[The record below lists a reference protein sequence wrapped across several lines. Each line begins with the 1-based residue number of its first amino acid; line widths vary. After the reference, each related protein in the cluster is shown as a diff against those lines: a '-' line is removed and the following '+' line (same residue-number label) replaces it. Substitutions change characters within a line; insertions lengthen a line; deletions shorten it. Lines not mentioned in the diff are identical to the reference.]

1 MKIIHIP
8 FCFYP
13 DPIGGTEVYV
23 EALAT
28 NLQRQGI
35 NSPIAAP
42 GNINQSYQHGSLTVH
57 RFALSSTLNLRDLY
71 GLGDSKAAQNFN
83 KILDQEKPD
92 LVHLHAFTSG
102 VSFRLVQAAKQR
114 HIPVMFTYHTPTV
127 SCQRGTLLYNGTE
140 ICEGKLDRFTCT
152 SCTLQGM
159 GINSRVSQG
168 VANLGFPFT
177 HWLETLNLQGGIW
190 TALRMGELVQCRQ
203 QAFSQLMAEAD
214 RIIAV
219 CNWVKELLLL
229 NQIPENKI
237 TVLRQGLCHPSS
249 SLSLPVKSPLMAPN
263 EQPRSLKLVFLG
275 RLDPTKGLHL
285 LIQALAQLVHLPI
298 YLDVYGVSQATSS
311 NIYQQQI
318 QVQAQSN
325 PRICFLPPVAPTA
338 VVQTIAQYDLLVV
351 PSQWLETGPLV
362 VLEAFAAGVPAI
374 GSRLGGIAELIRDG
388 INGMLVEPAS
398 VQDWASQIEAVY
410 NDRSLLERLR
420 SGITPPTSMQD
431 VATKMVELYKDVIK
445 PTSVTIV

>member
-263 EQPRSLKLVFLG
+263 EQPRS
-275 RLDPTKGLHL
+275 
-285 LIQALAQLVHLPI
+285 
-298 YLDVYGVSQATSS
+298 YSS
-311 NIYQQQI
+311 C
-318 QVQAQSN
+318 A
-325 PRICFLPPVAPTA
+325 
-338 VVQTIAQYDLLVV
+338 
-351 PSQWLETGPLV
+351 
-362 VLEAFAAGVPAI
+362 
-374 GSRLGGIAELIRDG
+374 
-388 INGMLVEPAS
+388 
-398 VQDWASQIEAVY
+398 
-410 NDRSLLERLR
+410 NDRSIR
-420 SGITPPTSMQD
+420 SACCTFSMARDRASRCFRSICGGCSGDRFAARWNSRIDPGRHQWY
-431 VATKMVELYKDVIK
+431 VSGTHFGSGLGK
-445 PTSVTIV
+445 SN